1 VPASNVLVV
10 EDDPFLRVVGILL
23 DPDTSAERTAAYAD
37 FFAHD
42 EPDFGGYLRRT
53 RALVGGLFPCKVHL
67 VETAA
72 EMHAALAQA
81 SALCVESLRVGPQ
94 ELAIGTGLKV
104 VQKYGMRPRN
114 IDLAACAAR
123 DIEVL
128 TLRRRANVAC
138 AEVAFALML
147 TLAKR
152 LHRLIG
158 RISAEQL
165 AAAGYPYRPYDRR
178 HTPNSNWARIGG
190 IGMLAGSTLGI
201 IGLGEIGGEIA
212 RRAAA
217 FDMQTLYYQRSRLP
231 EAEERELAATYVPLD
246 ELLARSDWVIPQLP
260 TSAQTRGFL
269 GRAQFAQMK
278 PGASLVNVS
287 RGDIVDRAALL
298 EALRSG
304 RLGGFGL
311 DPLYDAPGRS
321 DDELLTFPNVVLSPH
336 IAGSPRGNGLDDL
349 AELCADLARA
359 LGY

>member
-1 VPASNVLVV
+1 
-10 EDDPFLRVVGILL
+10 
-23 DPDTSAERTAAYAD
+23 
-37 FFAHD
+37 
-42 EPDFGGYLRRT
+42 
-53 RALVGGLFPCKVHL
+53 
-67 VETAA
+67 
-72 EMHAALAQA
+72 
-81 SALCVESLRVGPQ
+81 
-94 ELAIGTGLKV
+94 

-123 DIEVL
+123 GIEVL

-231 EAEERELAATYVPLD
+231 EVEERELAATYAPLD